1 MIKAIYILNTAGK
14 VRLVR
19 VFDESVSTYI
29 NLKNTKAMTNSEE
42 VVQELT
48 AKVAARK
55 DHYCNFIDDCQSVIK
70 PHKVVYRYNGLST
83 KTLIEFMRL

>member
-1 MIKAIYILNTAGK
+1 
-14 VRLVR
+14 
-19 VFDESVSTYI
+19 
-29 NLKNTKAMTNSEE
+29 MTNSEE

-70 PHKVVYRYNGLST
+70 PHKVVYRYNSLSS
-83 KTLIEFMRL
+83 KTLF